1 MRRALLAAFK
11 EANVAGRAKAREL
24 LAADGAGIKCAERIS
39 WLQDQLITL
48 LHDFVLNQV
57 FDAAKAPEA
66 SRIAVTAVGGYG
78 RGTLA
83 PGSDID
89 LLFLLPAKK
98 AVWAEPAIE
107 FMLYILWDLGFK
119 VGHATRTI
127 EECIRLSRADMT
139 IRTAILEC
147 RYVCGSAAL
156 ANELETRFDHEIV
169 RNTGP
174 EFIAAKLAERD
185 ERHRKAGDTRYLVEP
200 NVKEGKGGLRDLHTL
215 FWISNISTGSR
226 TCRSRQARRAF
237 EAGIQALP
245 EGRGFSLGGALPHAF
260 PDRQG
265 GGAPLIR
272 HPARDRRGARL
283 SRPPRA
289 LGGGTLHEALL
300 PGGQGRRRPDPHL
313 LLGAGGPAAKDTPG
327 ITGVISRFRNRV
339 RKIAGTLDFVDDG
352 GRIALA
358 GTDVFKRDPVNLM
371 RLFHIADINGLEFH
385 PAALKQV
392 TRSLGLITPHL
403 RENEEANR
411 LFLSILTSR
420 RNPELILRRM
430 NEAGVLG
437 RFIPE
442 FGKIVSM
449 MQFNMYHHYTVD
461 EHLLRS
467 VDVLSRIERGL
478 EEEAHPL
485 TAMLMPGIE
494 DREALY
500 VAVLLH
506 DIAKGR
512 PEDHSVAGAK
522 VARKLCPRFRL
533 TPKQTEMVVWLVE
546 EHLTM
551 SMVAQTRDLTTARP
565 SSIRRTG
572 PIPRTAEDAAHPH
585 RLRHP
590 RRRARR
596 LERLEGPAPA
606 HALLRDRAS
615 ALGRFFGT
623 VAQGAGEARRPHAGG
638 GARRLAQE
646 GAPGLCAA
654 ALPALSP
661 TVALEEQVRHAG
673 FIREAD
679 RAGRTLATMV
689 RTHDFHAITEITV
702 LSPDHP
708 RLLTVIAGAC
718 AAAGANIVGAQ
729 IHTTSD
735 GRALD
740 TILVN
745 REFSVAEDETRR
757 AASIGKLIEDVLSG
771 RKRLPEVIA
780 SRTRVK
786 KRSRAFT
793 VTPEVTISNT
803 LSNKFTV
810 IEVEGLDRTG
820 LLSEVTAVLSDLSLD
835 IASAHITTFGEKV
848 IDTFY
853 VTDLVGSKITSENRQ
868 MNIAAR
874 LKAVLAGEVD
884 EARERMPSGIIAP
897 TPVSVYPTVPNDKS
911 RNMSLVKK
919 FATVGGATLGSRL
932 FGFIRETFM
941 AAALGTGPVAD
952 AFNTAFRLP
961 NTFRRLFAEGAF
973 NSAFVPLFAKE
984 IEAHGMDGARRF
996 SEEVLASSSPFFFC

>member
-1 MRRALLAAFK
+1 MQDRLHWQRTIRSVGQDASRHYMARHKTSFPEILDVAALRAKCGFIASAHAEQREPMRRALLAGFK
-11 EANVAGRAKAREL
+11 EANNAGRAKAREL

-39 WLQDQLITL
+39 WLQDQLITV
-48 LHDFVLNQV
+48 LHDFVLNEV
-57 FDAAKAPEA
+57 FDAAHAPPA
-66 SRIAVTAVGGYG
+66 ARLAVTAVGGYG

-89 LLFLLPAKK
+89 LLFLLPPKK
-98 AVWAEPAIE
+98 AVWSEPAIE
-107 FMLYILWDLGFK
+107 FMLYVLWDLGFK

-127 EECIRLSRADMT
+127 DECIRLSRADMT

-147 RYVCGSAAL
+147 RYICGSEAL
-156 ANELETRFDHEIV
+156 AGELEQRFDHEIV

-185 ERHRKAGDTRYLVEP
+185 GRHRKAGDTRYLVEP

-215 FWISNISTGSR
+215 FWIAKYFYR
-226 TCRSRQARRAF
+226 VKDPADLVKLAVLSRQEYKLF
-237 EAGIQALP
+237 EKSDDFLWAVRCHMHFLTGKA
-245 EGRGFSLGGALPHAF
+245 EE
-260 PDRQG
+260 
-265 GGAPLIR
+265 
-272 HPARDRRGARL
+272 RL
-283 SRPPRA
+283 SFDIQREIAEA
-289 LGGGTLHEALL
+289 LGYHDHPGLSAVERFMKHYFLVAKDVGDLTRIFCAALED
-300 PGGQGRRRPDPHL
+300 QQ
-313 LLGAGGPAAKDTPG
+313 AKDTPG
-327 ITGVISRFRNRV
+327 ISGVFSRFRHRT

-358 GTDVFKRDPVNLM
+358 SPDVFKRDPINLL
-371 RLFHIADINGLEFH
+371 RLFHIADIHGLEFH
-385 PAALKQV
+385 PNALKQV

-403 RENEEANR
+403 RENDEANR

-430 NEAGVLG
+430 NESGVLG
-437 RFIPE
+437 RFIPD

-461 EHLLRS
+461 EHLLRT
-467 VDVLSRIERGL
+467 VDVLSRIDRGL

-494 DREALY
+494 DRSALY

-522 VARKLCPRFRL
+522 VARKLCPRL
-533 TPKQTEMVVWLVE
+533 GLSPKQTETVVWLVE

-551 SMVAQTRDLTTARP
+551 SMVAQTRDLNDRKTILDFAERVQSLDRLKMLLILTVCD
-565 SSIRRTG
+565 IRAVG
-572 PIPRTAEDAAHPH
+572 P
-585 RLRHP
+585 
-590 RRRARR
+590 
-596 LERLEGPAPA
+596 GVWNGWKGQ
-606 HALLRDRAS
+606 LLRTLYYETELLLSGGFSELSRKERAK
-615 ALGRFFGT
+615 
-623 VAQGAGEARRPHAGG
+623 H
-638 GARRLAQE
+638 
-646 GAPGLCAA
+646 A
-654 ALPALSP
+654 ALMLSDALKDWP
-661 TVALEEQVRHAG
+661 KKERDAYVRLHYQPYLLTVALEDQVRHAE
-673 FIREAD
+673 FIRDAD
-679 RAGRTLATMV
+679 RAGKTLATMV
-689 RTHDFHAITEITV
+689 RTHHFHAITEITV

-718 AAAGANIVGAQ
+718 AAAGANIVDAQ

-745 REFSVAEDETRR
+745 RESSVDEDEMRR

-780 SRTRVK
+780 SRTRAK
-786 KRSRAFT
+786 KRSKAFT
-793 VTPEVTISNT
+793 VTPEVTLSNT

-853 VTDLVGSKITSENRQ
+853 VTDLVGAKITNENRQ
-868 MNIAAR
+868 INIAAR

-897 TPVSVYPTVPNDKS
+897 AHPPRSSQSSKTTKV
-911 RNMSLVKK
+911 
-919 FATVGGATLGSRL
+919 
-932 FGFIRETFM
+932 ET
-941 AAALGTGPVAD
+941 
-952 AFNTAFRLP
+952 
-961 NTFRRLFAEGAF
+961 
-973 NSAFVPLFAKE
+973 
-984 IEAHGMDGARRF
+984 
-996 SEEVLASSSPFFFC
+996 